1 MQTQRCCL
9 LPYKFYILADSSAV
23 FLFLLFSTGVSF
35 SVQVNNS
42 LLNEKRA
49 PAGVLKQMTTA
60 CEMLYDGVFWVFR
73 KD

>member
-23 FLFLLFSTGVSF
+23 FLFLFSTGVSF

-60 CEMLYDGVFWVFR
+60 CEMLYDGVFLVFR